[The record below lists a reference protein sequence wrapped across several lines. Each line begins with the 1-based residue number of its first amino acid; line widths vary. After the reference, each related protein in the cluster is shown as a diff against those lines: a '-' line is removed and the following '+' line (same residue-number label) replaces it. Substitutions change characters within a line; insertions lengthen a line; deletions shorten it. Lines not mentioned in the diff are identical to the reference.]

1 MAATKADSLDNA
13 EKSASGLEN
22 NLSSETDEEFY
33 VDPVKEVKL
42 LAKLDLA
49 FTPVIMLVYL
59 SCFLDRSNIG
69 NVKVAGI
76 LTDIHA
82 TDSQFSTAVSIFY
95 ATYVVF
101 ESPAAILM
109 KKVTPRVILTTLCAV
124 WSLTTIFTGFITNVG
139 GLYTT
144 RLILGACEAGLFPCL
159 NLYLTMVYRRE
170 EQAKRVAYL
179 FSCAALSGA
188 FGGLLAYA
196 LLQMDGVSG
205 QAGWRWV
212 YIIEGCFS
220 ILVAVIVFYGLPN
233 DPTNAWFLNTEER
246 EMMRCRN
253 GQRQKYLGSEKFSW
267 EEIRIE
273 LRDPK
278 LYLSGLIQFMQDILL
293 YGFSTFLPSI
303 LKAMNYNTLQSNYL
317 TIPVYLW
324 GAIIFLC
331 LAWVSDRYEIRGPIV
346 MFANIFGIIGYVL
359 LLTVK
364 QNGVKYFATYL
375 CAVAVYVG
383 PGINL
388 TWLNVN
394 VAPHYRRAT
403 AIGLQQTMGN
413 TAGAVAGQIYRAAPY
428 KLGNSFSLGALCLSQ
443 CLIAGK
449 IWYVRKENAVKERIM
464 RGEVEDKRRVRT
476 GDGEV
481 DFRYH
486 I

>member
-1 MAATKADSLDNA
+1 MEDSKVESLDRV
-13 EKSASGLEN
+13 EKSASGVDQTSN
-22 NLSSETDEEFY
+22 KTDDDFY

-82 TDSQFSTAVSIFY
+82 TNQQFSTAVSIFY
-95 ATYVVF
+95 ATYVAF

-109 KKVTPRVILTTLCAV
+109 KKVTPRVILTTLCTV
-124 WSLTTIFTGFITNVG
+124 WSLTTIFTGFIHNVG
-139 GLYTT
+139 GLYAT

-188 FGGLLAYA
+188 FGGLLAYG
-196 LLQMDGVSG
+196 LLQMDGISG
-205 QAGWRWV
+205 VAGWRWV

-220 ILVAVIVFYGLPN
+220 ILVVVAVFFGLPN
-233 DPTNAWFLNTEER
+233 DPTNAWFLNAEER

-267 EEIRIE
+267 DEIWIE
-273 LRDPK
+273 MRDPK
-278 LYLSGLIQFMQDILL
+278 LYLSGLIQFMQDVLL

-303 LKAMNYNTLQSNYL
+303 LKAMSYDTLQSNYL

-331 LAWVSDRYEIRGPIV
+331 MAWISDRWSIRGPIV
-346 MFANIFGIIGYVL
+346 MFANIFGIVGYIL
-359 LLTVK
+359 LLTVEH
-364 QNGVKYFATYL
+364 NGVKYFATYL

-403 AIGLQQTMGN
+403 AIGFQQTMGN
-413 TAGAVAGQIYRAAPY
+413 TAGAVAGQIYRNPPY

-443 CLIAGK
+443 VLIACK
-449 IWYVRKENAVKERIM
+449 IVYVKRQNRLKELIAA
-464 RGEVEDKRRVRT
+464 GEVEDKRKVKT
-476 GDGEV
+476 GDREL
-481 DFRYH
+481 DFKYH